1 MNLNANNPLNLRRI
15 FPKMNTVIQMNI
27 THQEIKERIEQAHP
41 DSLALQQVQAAQ
53 YAEAVSALQ
62 FAIDRVAGLQERIVQ
77 AAYVNAPHAELNDEL
92 ARMGL

>member
-62 FAIDRVAGLQERIVQ
+62 FATNRVAELQERIVQ

>member
-15 FPKMNTVIQMNI
+15 FPKLATVIDMNR
-27 THQEIKERIEQAHP
+27 THQEMKERIEQAHP

-62 FAIDRVAGLQERIVQ
+62 FAIDRVSGLQERIVEL
-77 AAYVNAPHAELNDEL
+77 AYLNAPHAELNDEL

>member
-1 MNLNANNPLNLRRI
+1 MNLNANNPINLRRI

-77 AAYVNAPHAELNDEL
+77 GAYENAPHDELNDEL
-92 ARMGL
+92 ARLGL